1 MADTRIYQIFYD
13 QKTRDALDPGFIP
26 LDNLA
31 NERPDWREYWPV
43 REFLLGETLV
53 EDRYYGFF
61 SPKFRQKTNL
71 GSEQVNE
78 FIDRSAGNA
87 DVVIF
92 SPFFDVSALFL
103 NVFEQGDRFHPGLS
117 RTTQDL
123 VDRIG
128 LDVSIEKMVTDSR
141 NTVFC
146 NYFVAKPAFWAK
158 WLELNE
164 KLFEIAECA
173 SADDDLGACLNAVA
187 RIREGRSVQMKVFV
201 MERIASLILA
211 TDRTFSSRA
220 YSPFLLGASTT
231 PYRNF
236 SLEAVISDALKI
248 SLVEQNYS
256 HYRDAFYHL
265 RKTIAAAIG
274 KNA

>member
-1 MADTRIYQIFYD
+1 V
-13 QKTRDALDPGFIP
+13 K
-26 LDNLA
+26 
-31 NERPDWREYWPV
+31 
-43 REFLLGETLV
+43 
-53 EDRYYGFF
+53 
-61 SPKFRQKTNL
+61 
-71 GSEQVNE
+71 E
-78 FIDRSAGNA
+78 FIDRTASNA

-92 SPFFDVSALFL
+92 SPFFDISGLFL
-103 NVFEQGDRFHPGLS
+103 NVFEQGEHFHPGLL
-117 RTTQDL
+117 RTTQDF

-128 LDVSIEKMVTDSR
+128 LNVSIEKMVTDSR

-146 NYFVAKPAFWAK
+146 NYFVAKPAFWVK
-158 WLELNE
+158 WLEMNE
-164 KLFEIAECA
+164 KLFEIAESA
-173 SADDDLGACLNAVA
+173 SADDDLGASLNAVA

-211 TDRTFSSRA
+211 TGRTFSSKA
-220 YSPFLLGASTT
+220 YSPFLLGASST

-265 RKTIAAAIG
+265 RGKIAAAIA
-274 KNA
+274 KDA

>member
-1 MADTRIYQIFYD
+1 MADTHIYQIFYD
-13 QKTRDALDPGFIP
+13 EKTRVGLDPGFIP

-31 NERPDWREYWPV
+31 NERPDWREYWPM
-43 REFLLGETLV
+43 REFLLSETLA

-61 SPKFRQKTNL
+61 SPKFRQKTSL
-71 GSEQVNE
+71 GSEQVKE

-87 DVVIF
+87 DVVLF

-117 RTTQDL
+117 RTAQDF

-128 LDVSIEKMVTDSR
+128 LNVSIEKMVTDSR

-158 WLELNE
+158 WLEINE
-164 KLFEIAECA
+164 ELFAIAEGA
-173 SADDDLGACLNAVA
+173 AAGDDLAARLNAVA
-187 RIREGRSVQMKVFV
+187 RVRDGRSAQMKVFV
-201 MERIASLILA
+201 MERVASLILA
-211 TDRTFSSRA
+211 TDKAFSSKA
-220 YSPFLLGASTT
+220 YSPFLLGASGS

-248 SLVEQNYS
+248 SLVEQDYS

-265 RKTIAAAIG
+265 RGKIAAATEKDG
-274 KNA
+274 